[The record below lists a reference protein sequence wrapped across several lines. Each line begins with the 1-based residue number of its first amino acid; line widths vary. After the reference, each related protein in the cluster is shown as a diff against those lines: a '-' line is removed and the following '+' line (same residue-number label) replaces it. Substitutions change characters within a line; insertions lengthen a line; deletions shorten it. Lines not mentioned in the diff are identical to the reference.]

1 MKSIF
6 WRIRGIGVKLGEAS
20 GAKLSLIDYFA
31 MNRTGF
37 KFTAL
42 LLLVASIAAIS
53 SNILVAEDIPKGSTG
68 VRLISDKSTGTIL
81 VDASVNGQSVVMIL
95 DTGASH
101 SMFDASVFGLSAVQ
115 LQAARMK
122 SRGLGL
128 DADVVVRTADFE
140 IGEEAWK
147 RQPVEIADLHLLS
160 KIYGRKIGGIVGQD
174 VLRSFVS
181 VQINYKGQCV
191 MFQRQGRE

>member
-1 MKSIF
+1 M
-6 WRIRGIGVKLGEAS
+6 
-20 GAKLSLIDYFA
+20 
-31 MNRTGF
+31 RT
-37 KFTAL
+37 KNFTAL
-42 LLLVASIAAIS
+42 LLLSTSIVGIS
-53 SNILVAEDIPKGSTG
+53 SNILGAENLPKGSTG

-81 VDASVNGQSVVMIL
+81 VDASVNGQPVVMIL

-101 SMFDASVFGLSAVQ
+101 SMFDAGIFGVSAVQ
-115 LQAARMK
+115 LQEARMN

-128 DADVVVRTADFE
+128 DADVVVRTADFA
-140 IGEEAWK
+140 IGEESWK
-147 RQPVEIADLHLLS
+147 QQPIEIADLHPLS

-191 MFQRQGRE
+191 MFQR

>member
-1 MKSIF
+1 M
-6 WRIRGIGVKLGEAS
+6 RIRNFI
-20 GAKLSLIDYFA
+20 
-31 MNRTGF
+31 
-37 KFTAL
+37 AL
-42 LLLVASIAAIS
+42 LLLSSSIVGIS
-53 SNILVAEDIPKGSTG
+53 TKILVAEDLPKGSTG

-81 VDASVNGQSVVMIL
+81 VDASVNGQPVVMIL

-101 SMFDASVFGLSAVQ
+101 SMFDAGIFGVSAVQ

-128 DADVVVRTADFE
+128 DANVVVRAADFE
-140 IGEEAWK
+140 IGEGVWK
-147 RQPVEIADLHLLS
+147 QQPIEIADLQVLS

-191 MFQRQGRE
+191 MFQR

>member
-1 MKSIF
+1 M
-6 WRIRGIGVKLGEAS
+6 
-20 GAKLSLIDYFA
+20 
-31 MNRTGF
+31 RTRNL
-37 KFTAL
+37 TVL
-42 LLLVASIAAIS
+42 LLLTSIVGFS
-53 SNILVAEDIPKGSTG
+53 SNTLAAEDLLKASTG

-81 VDASVNGQSVVMIL
+81 VDASVNGQPVVMIL

-101 SMFDASVFGLSAVQ
+101 SMFDASVFGLSEVQ

-122 SRGLGL
+122 GRGLGL
-128 DADVVVRTADFE
+128 DADVVWRPADFE
-140 IGEEAWK
+140 IGDQAWK
-147 RQPVEIADLHLLS
+147 QHPIEVADLHLLS

-191 MFQRQGRE
+191 MFQR

>member
-1 MKSIF
+1 M
-6 WRIRGIGVKLGEAS
+6 
-20 GAKLSLIDYFA
+20 
-31 MNRTGF
+31 RT
-37 KFTAL
+37 KNFTAL
-42 LLLVASIAAIS
+42 LLLGTSIVGIS
-53 SNILVAEDIPKGSTG
+53 SNILGAEDLPKGSTG

-81 VDASVNGQSVVMIL
+81 VDALVNGQPVVMIL

-101 SMFDASVFGLSAVQ
+101 SMFDAGIFGVSAVQ
-115 LQAARMK
+115 LQQARMN

-128 DADVVVRTADFE
+128 DADVVVRTTDFE
-140 IGEEAWK
+140 IGEESWK
-147 RQPVEIADLHLLS
+147 KQAIEIADLHPLS

-191 MFQRQGRE
+191 MFQR

>member
-1 MKSIF
+1 MQT
-6 WRIRGIGVKLGEAS
+6 R
-20 GAKLSLIDYFA
+20 
-31 MNRTGF
+31 

-42 LLLVASIAAIS
+42 LLLSTSIVAIS
-53 SNILVAEDIPKGSTG
+53 SKILVAEDLPKGSTG

-81 VDASVNGQSVVMIL
+81 VDASVDGQAVVMIL

-101 SMFDASVFGLSAVQ
+101 SMFDAGIFGVSAVQ
-115 LQAARMK
+115 LQEARMK
-122 SRGLGL
+122 GRGLGL

-140 IGEEAWK
+140 IGEEAWN
-147 RQPVEIADLHLLS
+147 RQPIEIADLHPLS
-160 KIYGRKIGGIVGQD
+160 KIYGRKIGGIIGQD

-191 MFQRQGRE
+191 MFQR

>member
-1 MKSIF
+1 MQEKNS
-6 WRIRGIGVKLGEAS
+6 A
-20 GAKLSLIDYFA
+20 
-31 MNRTGF
+31 T
-37 KFTAL
+37 L
-42 LLLVASIAAIS
+42 LLLITSIAGIS
-53 SNILVAEDIPKGSTG
+53 SNVLVAEDLPKGITG

-81 VDASVNGQSVVMIL
+81 VDASVDGRPVVLIL

-101 SMFDASVFGLSAVQ
+101 TIFDAGIFGVSAMQ

-128 DADVVVRTADFE
+128 DADVVLRTADFE
-140 IGEEAWK
+140 IGQEAWNQ
-147 RQPVEIADLHLLS
+147 QPIEIADLHLLS

-191 MFQRQGRE
+191 MFQR

>member
-1 MKSIF
+1 M
-6 WRIRGIGVKLGEAS
+6 
-20 GAKLSLIDYFA
+20 
-31 MNRTGF
+31 RT
-37 KFTAL
+37 KNFTPL
-42 LLLVASIAAIS
+42 LLLGASIVGIS
-53 SNILVAEDIPKGSTG
+53 SNTLGAEDLPKGSTG

-81 VDASVNGQSVVMIL
+81 VDASVNGQPVVLIL

-101 SMFDASVFGLSAVQ
+101 SMFDAGIFGVSAVQ
-115 LQAARMK
+115 LQEARMN

-140 IGEEAWK
+140 IGQESWK
-147 RQPVEIADLHLLS
+147 KQAIEIADLHPLS
-160 KIYGRKIGGIVGQD
+160 KIYGRKIGGIIGQD

-191 MFQRQGRE
+191 MFQR

>member
-1 MKSIF
+1 M
-6 WRIRGIGVKLGEAS
+6 
-20 GAKLSLIDYFA
+20 
-31 MNRTGF
+31 RTRNF
-37 KFTAL
+37 IAL
-42 LLLVASIAAIS
+42 LLLSTSIVGIS
-53 SNILVAEDIPKGSTG
+53 SNILVAEDLPKGSTG

-81 VDASVNGQSVVMIL
+81 VDASVDGQPVVMIL

-101 SMFDASVFGLSAVQ
+101 SIFDAGIFGVSAVQ

-128 DADVVVRTADFE
+128 DADVVLRTADFK
-140 IGEEAWK
+140 IGQEAWEQ
-147 RQPVEIADLHLLS
+147 QPIEIADLHLLS

-191 MFQRQGRE
+191 MFQR

>member
-1 MKSIF
+1 M
-6 WRIRGIGVKLGEAS
+6 
-20 GAKLSLIDYFA
+20 
-31 MNRTGF
+31 RTRN
-37 KFTAL
+37 FTVL
-42 LLLVASIAAIS
+42 LLLTSIAGIS
-53 SNILVAEDIPKGSTG
+53 SNILVAEDLPKGSTG
-68 VRLISDKSTGTIL
+68 VRLISDKGTGTIL
-81 VDASVNGQSVVMIL
+81 VDASVNGQPVVMIL

-101 SMFDASVFGLSAVQ
+101 SMFDASMFGLSAMQ
-115 LQAARMK
+115 LQVARMK

-128 DADVVVRTADFE
+128 DADVVWRTADFE

-147 RQPVEIADLHLLS
+147 EHPIEVADLHLLS

-191 MFQRQGRE
+191 MFQR

>member
-1 MKSIF
+1 M
-6 WRIRGIGVKLGEAS
+6 RIRKV
-20 GAKLSLIDYFA
+20 
-31 MNRTGF
+31 
-37 KFTAL
+37 TAL
-42 LLLVASIAAIS
+42 LLLSTLIAAIS
-53 SNILVAEDIPKGSTG
+53 SNSLVAEDLPKGSTG

-81 VDASVNGQSVVMIL
+81 VEASVNGQPVVMIL

-101 SMFDASVFGLSAVQ
+101 SMFDAGIFGVSAVQ
-115 LQAARMK
+115 LQEARMN

-140 IGEEAWK
+140 IGEESWK
-147 RQPVEIADLHLLS
+147 RQPIEIADLHPLS
-160 KIYGRKIGGIVGQD
+160 KIYGRRIGGIIGQD

-191 MFQRQGRE
+191 MFQR

>member
-1 MKSIF
+1 M
-6 WRIRGIGVKLGEAS
+6 
-20 GAKLSLIDYFA
+20 LI
-31 MNRTGF
+31 
-37 KFTAL
+37 
-42 LLLVASIAAIS
+42 
-53 SNILVAEDIPKGSTG
+53 AEDLPKGSTG

-81 VDASVNGQSVVMIL
+81 VDASVNGEPVVMIL

-101 SMFDASVFGLSAVQ
+101 SIFDAAIFGVSAMQ
-115 LQAARMK
+115 LQTARMK

-128 DADVVVRTADFE
+128 DADVVLRTADFE
-140 IGEEAWK
+140 IGQETWEH
-147 RQPVEIADLHLLS
+147 QPIEIADLHLLS

-191 MFQRQGRE
+191 MFQR

>member
-1 MKSIF
+1 M
-6 WRIRGIGVKLGEAS
+6 
-20 GAKLSLIDYFA
+20 
-31 MNRTGF
+31 
-37 KFTAL
+37 L
-42 LLLVASIAAIS
+42 LLLTSIVGIS
-53 SNILVAEDIPKGSTG
+53 SNTLAAEDLLKSSTG

-81 VDASVNGQSVVMIL
+81 VDASVNGQPVVMIL

-101 SMFDASVFGLSAVQ
+101 SIFDAGIFGVSAVQLQ

-140 IGEEAWK
+140 IGNEAWK
-147 RQPVEIADLHLLS
+147 LQPVEIADLHLLS
-160 KIYGRKIGGIVGQD
+160 KIYGRKIGGIIGQD

-191 MFQRQGRE
+191 MFQR

>member
-1 MKSIF
+1 VGPSF
-6 WRIRGIGVKLGEAS
+6 AWLYP
-20 GAKLSLIDYFA
+20 LLIDRSTVLIA
-31 MNRTGF
+31 GKVEMQTKN
-37 KFTAL
+37 FTTL
-42 LLLVASIAAIS
+42 LLLITSIVGIS
-53 SNILVAEDIPKGSTG
+53 SNLLVAEDLPKGSTG

-81 VDASVNGQSVVMIL
+81 VDALVNGEAVVMIL

-101 SMFDASVFGLSAVQ
+101 SMFDASAFGLSAVQ
-115 LQAARMK
+115 LQVARMK

-128 DADVVVRTADFE
+128 DADVVWRTADFE
-140 IGEEAWK
+140 IGEQAWK
-147 RQPVEIADLHLLS
+147 QQPIEVADLHLLS

-191 MFQRQGRE
+191 MFQR

>member
-1 MKSIF
+1 M
-6 WRIRGIGVKLGEAS
+6 
-20 GAKLSLIDYFA
+20 
-31 MNRTGF
+31 RTRNL
-37 KFTAL
+37 TVL
-42 LLLVASIAAIS
+42 LLLTSIVGVS
-53 SNILVAEDIPKGSTG
+53 SDTLAAEDLLKGSTG

-81 VDASVNGQSVVMIL
+81 VDASVNGQAVVMIL

-101 SMFDASVFGLSAVQ
+101 SMFDASVFGLSEVQ

-122 SRGLGL
+122 GRGMGL
-128 DADVVVRTADFE
+128 DADVVWRTADFE

-147 RQPVEIADLHLLS
+147 EHPIEVADLHLLS

-191 MFQRQGRE
+191 MFQR

>member
-1 MKSIF
+1 
-6 WRIRGIGVKLGEAS
+6 
-20 GAKLSLIDYFA
+20 LINYVA
-31 MNRTGF
+31 MNRTSRN
-37 KFTAL
+37 FTAL
-42 LLLVASIAAIS
+42 LLLFASVVGIS
-53 SNILVAEDIPKGSTG
+53 SNILVAEDLPRGSTG
-68 VRLISDKSTGTIL
+68 VRLISDKGTGTIL
-81 VDASVNGQSVVMIL
+81 VDASVNGRPVVMIL

-101 SMFDASVFGLSAVQ
+101 SMVDASVFGISAVQ

-128 DADVVVRTADFE
+128 DADIVVRTADFE
-140 IGEEAWK
+140 IGQEAWK
-147 RQPVEIADLHLLS
+147 QQPIEVADLQLLS

-191 MFQRQGRE
+191 MFQR

>member
-1 MKSIF
+1 MQT
-6 WRIRGIGVKLGEAS
+6 R
-20 GAKLSLIDYFA
+20 
-31 MNRTGF
+31 N
-37 KFTAL
+37 FTTL
-42 LLLVASIAAIS
+42 LLLITSIVGIS

-68 VRLISDKSTGTIL
+68 MRLISDKNTGTIL
-81 VDASVNGQSVVMIL
+81 VDASVDGQPVVMIL

-101 SMFDASVFGLSAVQ
+101 SIFDTSIFGLSAVQ
-115 LQAARMK
+115 LQAARMN

-128 DADVVVRTADFE
+128 DADVVWRIADFE
-140 IGEEAWK
+140 IGEQAWK
-147 RQPVEIADLHLLS
+147 QHPIEIADLHLLS

-191 MFQRQGRE
+191 MFQR